1 MVTLVSKN
9 LTCRFCGE
17 LLDSTFADL
26 GVQPLCET
34 YLSPDQLKEK
44 EPVYPLHVFFCK
56 NCFLVQLE
64 ESITP
69 KEMYKNYAYFS
80 SSSKGWLK
88 HCETYADM
96 IIKKLNLNSNSQV
109 LEVGSNDG
117 YLLQYFVQKNIPV
130 QGIEPAKNVAEE
142 ALKKGIPTI
151 VEFFDK
157 EMAKGLANQNM
168 QADLVVAN
176 NIIAQVPDV
185 HGFLDGLKALLK
197 PSGIITME
205 FHYLKN
211 LIDKNQFDTISH
223 ERFSYF
229 SFFVIEKFLLSHGL
243 TIFDVEQVP
252 THGGS
257 LRIYVCHSENQQ
269 ISKTSHP
276 NEIKDDEKAGGF
288 EEVDKYTFYCKKV
301 EQTKNTLLN
310 TLTKIRRSGKSVIG
324 YGAHAEAHTLL
335 NYCGIGAD
343 LLDYLADRNPSKQGK
358 FLAGVHLP
366 IFSPE
371 KIQETKPD
379 FVLILPWSIKTELMS
394 ALSNIGNWGGRFI
407 VPIPKL
413 EIYDAQLNDITK
425 MGSEEEVV

>member
-1 MVTLVSKN
+1 MGN
-9 LTCRFCGE
+9 YDLTCRFCGKPLE
-17 LLDSTFADL
+17 STFADL
-26 GVQPLCET
+26 GAQPLCEN
-34 YLSPDQLKEK
+34 YPSIDQLNEK
-44 EPVYPLHVFFCK
+44 DPVYPLHVFFCK

-69 KEMYKNYAYFS
+69 KEMYKKYAYFS

-88 HCETYADM
+88 HCEAYADM
-96 IIKKLNLNSNSQV
+96 ITNKLKLDSNSQV
-109 LEVGSNDG
+109 IEVGSNDG
-117 YLLQYFVQKNIPV
+117 YLLQYFAQRNIPV

-142 ALKKGIPTI
+142 ALKKGIPT
-151 VEFFDK
+151 VVAFFDK
-157 EMAKGLANQNM
+157 ETVNGLINQNM
-168 QADLVVAN
+168 QGDLVIAN

-185 HGFLDGLKALLK
+185 HGFLDGLKTLLK

-229 SFFVIEKFLLSHGL
+229 SFFVIEKFLSSHGL

-257 LRIYVCHSENQQ
+257 LRIYACNSENLQMP
-269 ISKTSHP
+269 KTNHS
-276 NEIKDDEKAGGF
+276 NEIRAAEKAGGF
-288 EEVDKYTFYCKKV
+288 EEVDKYHSYGKKV
-301 EQTKNTLLN
+301 EQTKSNLLN
-310 TLTKIRRSGKSVIG
+310 ILTKVKSSGKSVIG

-335 NYCGIGAD
+335 NYCGIGTD

-366 IFSPE
+366 ILSPE
-371 KIQETKPD
+371 EIQKTKPD
-379 FVLILPWSIKTELMS
+379 YVLILPWSIKTELMS
-394 ALSNIGNWGGRFI
+394 QLSNIGNWGGRFI

-413 EIYDAQLNDITK
+413 EIYDAQSNDITK
-425 MGSEEEVV
+425 DSEEEVV

>member
-1 MVTLVSKN
+1 MVSKN
-9 LTCRFCGE
+9 LTCRFCGKPLE
-17 LLDSTFADL
+17 STFADL

-34 YLSPDQLKEK
+34 YLSLEQLKEI
-44 EPVYPLHVFFCK
+44 EPTYPLHIFFCK

-69 KEMYKNYAYFS
+69 QEMYKKYAYFS

-96 IIKKLNLNSNSQV
+96 ITKKLELNSSNQV
-109 LEVGSNDG
+109 IEIGSNDG
-117 YLLQYFVQKNIPV
+117 YLLQYFAQKNIPV
-130 QGIEPAKNVAEE
+130 QGVEPAKNVAEE
-142 ALKKGIPTI
+142 AIKKGIPTI

-157 EMAKGLANQNM
+157 EMAKSLANQNM
-168 QADLVVAN
+168 QGDLVIVN
-176 NIIAQVPDV
+176 NLIAQVPDV
-185 HGFLDGLKALLK
+185 HGFLDGLKTLLK
-197 PSGIITME
+197 PSGTITIE

-229 SFFVIEKFLLSHGL
+229 SFFVIEKFLSSHGL
-243 TIFDVEQVP
+243 TVFDVEQIP

-257 LRIYVCHSENQQ
+257 LRLYVCHSANQQ

-276 NEIKDDEKAGGF
+276 DQIKASEKIGGF
-288 EEVDKYTFYCKKV
+288 EEDDKYFSYCKKV
-301 EQTKNTLLN
+301 EQTKGNLLSTLF
-310 TLTKIRRSGKSVIG
+310 KVKSKRKSVIG

-335 NYCGIGAD
+335 NYCGVGTD

-366 IFSPE
+366 ILGPE

-379 FVLILPWSIKTELMS
+379 YILILPWSIKTELMS
-394 ALSNIGNWGGRFI
+394 QMSFIGNWGGRFI

-413 EIYDAQLNDITK
+413 EIYDAQANEITNMILK
-425 MGSEEEVV
+425 EEVA

>member
-1 MVTLVSKN
+1 
-9 LTCRFCGE
+9 
-17 LLDSTFADL
+17 
-26 GVQPLCET
+26 VQPLCET

-44 EPVYPLHVFFCK
+44 ELVYPLHVFLCK
-56 NCFLVQLE
+56 KCFLVQLE

-69 KEMYKNYAYFS
+69 QEMYKKYAYFS

-88 HCETYADM
+88 HSEAYADF
-96 IIKKLNLNSNSQV
+96 ITKKLNLNSNNQV
-109 LEVGSNDG
+109 IEVGSNDG
-117 YLLQYFVQKNIPV
+117 YLLQYFLQRNIPV
-130 QGIEPAKNVAEE
+130 QGIEPARNVAEE

-151 VEFFDK
+151 VAFFNK
-157 EMAKGLANQNM
+157 ETVEGLISQNM
-168 QADLVVAN
+168 KGDLVIAN
-176 NIIAQVPDV
+176 NMIAQVPDV
-185 HGFLDGLKALLK
+185 HGFLDGLKTLLK

-229 SFFVIEKFLLSHGL
+229 SFLVIEKFLSSHGL
-243 TIFDVEQVP
+243 TIFDVEQVT

-257 LRIYVCHSENQQ
+257 LRIYACHSENLQ
-269 ISKTSHP
+269 ITKTSHP
-276 NEIKDDEKAGGF
+276 NEIKTAEVAGGF
-288 EEVDKYTFYCKKV
+288 AELVKYISYCEKV
-301 EQTKNTLLN
+301 EQTKRNLLS
-310 TLTKIRRSGKSVIG
+310 TLTKIKGRGKSVVG

-335 NYCGIGAD
+335 NYCGIGTD

-379 FVLILPWSIKTELMS
+379 YVLILPWSIKAELMS
-394 ALSNIGNWGGRFI
+394 QMSFIDNWGGRFI
-407 VPIPKL
+407 VPIPRL
-413 EIYDAQLNDITK
+413 EVYDAKASEITNTIFK
-425 MGSEEEVV
+425 EDFA